1 MESGHGT
8 IDSAASGLIHSA
20 LQEAADGLDRLRR
33 DSAALAAIEAAGSV
47 LAQAFHAGHR
57 AFSCGNGGSMCDA
70 MHFAEELTGRFR
82 RNRRPLA
89 AMAISDPG
97 HLTCTANDFGYQ
109 EIFSRFVLAH
119 GRPGDVLLAISTSG
133 SSANVLAAA
142 EAASERSMPVVALT
156 GRPGSPLARLAQVEV
171 CTPAGRFADR
181 VQELHIKVIHVL
193 IELVEHALNLAD
205 APREVPR

>member
-1 MESGHGT
+1 MYNQT
-8 IDSAASGLIHSA
+8 MTTVANGLIRSA
-20 LQEAADGLDRLRR
+20 LQEAASGLDRLRQ
-33 DSAALAAIEAAGSV
+33 DSAALAAIESAGAV
-47 LAQAFHAGHR
+47 LAKAFAASNR
-57 AFSCGNGGSMCDA
+57 AYSCGNGGSMCDA

-89 AMAISDPG
+89 ALAISDPG
-97 HLTCTANDFGYQ
+97 HLSCTANDFGYQ

-119 GRPGDVLLAISTSG
+119 GRPGDVLVAISTSG

-142 EAASERSMPVVALT
+142 DAARELSMPVIALT
-156 GRPGSPLARLAQVEV
+156 GRPASPLARLAQVEI

-193 IELVEHALNLAD
+193 IELVEHELNLAET
-205 APREVPR
+205 PN

>member
-1 MESGHGT
+1 MESAQHKAANT
-8 IDSAASGLIHSA
+8 AASGLIRSA
-20 LQEAADGLDRLRR
+20 LLEAANGLDRLRQ
-33 DSAALAAIEAAGSV
+33 DDLALAAIEAAGSV
-47 LAQAFHAGHR
+47 LANAFKAGHR

-109 EIFSRFVLAH
+109 EIFARFVQAH
-119 GRPGDVLLAISTSG
+119 GRAGDVLVAISTSG
-133 SSANVLAAA
+133 SSPNVLAAA
-142 EAASERSMPVVALT
+142 EAARHQSMPVIALT
-156 GRPGSPLARLAQVEV
+156 GRPDSPLARLAQVEV

-193 IELVEHALNLAD
+193 IELVEHGLNLEEAG
-205 APREVPR
+205 

>member
-1 MESGHGT
+1 MSTVASSLIRSALEE
-8 IDSAASGLIHSA
+8 AAS
-20 LQEAADGLDRLRR
+20 GLDRLRH
-33 DSAALAAIEAAGSV
+33 DAAALAAIEAAGAV
-47 LAQAFHAGHR
+47 LAQAFAAGNR
-57 AFSCGNGGSMCDA
+57 AYSCGNGGSMCDA

-82 RNRRPLA
+82 RDRRPLA
-89 AMAISDPG
+89 ALAISDPG
-97 HLTCTANDFGYQ
+97 YLTCTANDFGYP
-109 EIFSRFVLAH
+109 EIFSRFVQAH
-119 GRPGDVLLAISTSG
+119 GRAGDVLVAISTSG

-142 EAASERSMPVVALT
+142 EAARERSMPVIALT

-205 APREVPR
+205 KPD

>member
-1 MESGHGT
+1 MSGE
-8 IDSAASGLIHSA
+8 ASGLIRSA
-20 LQEAADGLDRLRR
+20 LQEAAAGLDRLRQN
-33 DSAALAAIEAAGSV
+33 DAALAAIEAAGGV
-47 LAQAFHAGHR
+47 LAR
-57 AFSCGNGGSMCDA
+57 AFKAGNRAYSCGNGGSMCDA

-82 RNRRPLA
+82 RNRRALG

-109 EIFSRFVLAH
+109 EIFARFVQAH
-119 GRPGDVLLAISTSG
+119 GRAGDVLVAISTSG

-142 EAASERSMPVVALT
+142 EAARELSMPVVALT
-156 GRPGSPLARLAQVEV
+156 GRPDSPLSRLAQVEV

-193 IELVEHALNLAD
+193 IELVEHELSLA
-205 APREVPR
+205 ET